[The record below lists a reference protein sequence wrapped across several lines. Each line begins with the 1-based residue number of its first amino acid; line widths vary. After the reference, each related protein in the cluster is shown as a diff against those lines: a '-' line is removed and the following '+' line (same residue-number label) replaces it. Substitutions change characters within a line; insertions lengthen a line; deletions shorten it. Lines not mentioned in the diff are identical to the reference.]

1 MHFLYFQARN
11 VEYKD
16 PMEEEWEKYQK
27 EIKEEDA
34 QSAQIIADDQEEATT
49 ERQMEEIEEQ
59 MRHWSR

>member
-1 MHFLYFQARN
+1 MYFLYFQARN